1 MDILAL
7 IIGLVIGGAIAYG
20 FFKNQSSQT
29 EQERVFELKKV
40 REELERAHESRLQ
53 AAIQAARKDYET
65 QLAQRETELKQAHQA
80 ELEARL
86 SALQAEYQQELNA
99 AIAPPP
105 QTSPALTEDVNAAV
119 PSFGDFEDLL
129 EPVEDDE
136 ELETSVESEETPSVE
151 PPMGV
156 IENFAIS
163 EVERESSREASLSSS
178 TAGGVPVPEPEIV
191 RQEMVSPAPPSPAP
205 QPTLEETIAAIASP
219 TRLKPYLRHPSHRA
233 RAALA
238 ATLGKIVRGQPMR
251 AEVSQAIETLA
262 ILAQDRSAVVRQAAI
277 EAIAS
282 VKSDRVIPLLQR
294 ALHDCDRNVIK
305 TASAAIARFK
315 FYPEKRSSQLPF
327 NAAQQ
332 RRRTH

>member
-40 REELERAHESRLQ
+40 REELERVHESRLKT
-53 AAIQAARKDYET
+53 AIQAARKDYET

-86 SALQAEYQQELNA
+86 SALQAEHQQELNA

-105 QTSPALTEDVNAAV
+105 QTSPALTENVNAAV
-119 PSFGDFEDLL
+119 PSFGDFESLL

-136 ELETSVESEETPSVE
+136 ELETSVKSEEIPS
-151 PPMGV
+151 
-156 IENFAIS
+156 
-163 EVERESSREASLSSS
+163 
-178 TAGGVPVPEPEIV
+178 IV
-191 RQEMVSPAPPSPAP
+191 RQEIVSPAP
-205 QPTLEETIAAIASP
+205 QPTLEETIAAIANPS
-219 TRLKPYLRHPSHRA
+219 RLKPYLRHPSHRA

-238 ATLGKIVRGQPMR
+238 ATLGKTVRGQPMR
-251 AEVSQAIETLA
+251 TEVSQAIEILA

-277 EAIAS
+277 EAIAN
-282 VKSDRVIPLLQR
+282 VKSERVIPLLQR

-315 FYPEKRSSQLPF
+315 FYPEKRFSQLPF

-332 RRRTH
+332 RRRTP